1 MKDSLSEFSLENS
14 VVIRK
19 SLTGLIKYLYHIWE
33 QVTLVR
39 QLYSKLKYIKHRTR
53 L

>member
-1 MKDSLSEFSLENS
+1 MKDSLSVFSLENY
-14 VVIRK
+14 VVIKK
-19 SLTGLIKYLYHIWE
+19 SVTVLIKYLYHIWQ
-33 QVTLVR
+33 QVTSVR